1 MKCKSCGGEGY
12 HKLSCSHNPDRQ
24 PEIPM
29 EQTKEYINR
38 YGDKYTFSLN
48 EQGNIDWRGP
58 FEYCRMG
65 YDNDS
70 DDIIMVDPSGGPY
83 ITIDY
88 PLVVAGIDRK
98 VVGFKD
104 HTTYWEILLE
114 PTSPNVP

>member
-24 PEIPM
+24 PKIPM

-38 YGDKYTFSLN
+38 YGEKYTFSLN
-48 EQGNIDWRGP
+48 EQGNVDWSGP
-58 FEYCRMG
+58 FEYCR
-65 YDNDS
+65 YAW
-70 DDIIMVDPSGGPY
+70 DDDKNIVMIDPSGGPY

-98 VVGFKD
+98 VIGFKD

-114 PTSPNVP
+114 NSDNVR

>member
-1 MKCKSCGGEGY
+1 MKCESCGGDGY

-48 EQGNIDWRGP
+48 EQGNVDWRGS
-58 FEYCRMG
+58 FKYCRMG
-65 YDNDS
+65 YDRDS

-88 PLVVAGIDRK
+88 PLEVAGIDRK
-98 VVGFKD
+98 VIGFKD

-114 PTSPNVP
+114 NSDNVR

>member
-1 MKCKSCGGEGY
+1 
-12 HKLSCSHNPDRQ
+12 
-24 PEIPM
+24 M
-29 EQTKEYINR
+29 EETKEYINR

-48 EQGNIDWRGP
+48 EQGNVDWRGP

-83 ITIDY
+83 ITVDY
-88 PLVVAGIDRK
+88 PLKVAGIDRK
-98 VVGFKD
+98 VVGFKI
-104 HTTYWEILLE
+104 HTDTHCEILLE

>member
-1 MKCKSCGGEGY
+1 MKCKSCGGDGY

-24 PEIPM
+24 PEVPM

-48 EQGNIDWRGP
+48 EQGNVDWRGP
-58 FEYCRMG
+58 FKYCR
-65 YDNDS
+65 YAW
-70 DDIIMVDPSGGPY
+70 DDDKNIVMVDPSGGPY

-88 PLVVAGIDRK
+88 PIEVAGSDRK

-104 HTTYWEILLE
+104 HTTYWEILLDN
-114 PTSPNVP
+114 SDNVR